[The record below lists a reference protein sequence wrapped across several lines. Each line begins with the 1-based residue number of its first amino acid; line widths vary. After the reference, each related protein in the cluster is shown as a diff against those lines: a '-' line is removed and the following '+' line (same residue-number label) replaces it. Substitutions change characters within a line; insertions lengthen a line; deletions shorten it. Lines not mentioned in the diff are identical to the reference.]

1 MKYIDAE
8 KLITEIKRQK
18 SLFSTEKE
26 KEGLS
31 KTDRLSLGARIAS
44 REETIV
50 LINALQQEQESVA
63 ERFAKIVRGNLIGI
77 DEEVQQK
84 FENLY
89 LEVTGNKMYGG
100 YND

>member
-44 REETIV
+44 LEETIV